1 MFIVKNILR
10 VYTALETIILRICIA
25 LVTIIKKNWDSILLM
40 LSLLLG
46 DIYKLFKTPYPNKKS
61 WFLLHPIDQ
70 YTKKEV
76 VQSVTWYVKD
86 SAEGLIWIIFLWVWY
101 IREKKRDKFWKWLIL
116 LFLIFR
122 IVDLG
127 CYWLNHRHAG
137 DIYRLCYLTIVIYA
151 GINTIKEYRKY
162 KNKQT

>member
-1 MFIVKNILR
+1 MFLFKHILR
-10 VYTALETIILRICIA
+10 VYIA
-25 LVTIIKKNWDSILLM
+25 VVKIVKKKGLAILLM

-46 DIYKLFKTPYPNKKS
+46 EVYVLFKTPYPNKKS
-61 WFLLHPIDQ
+61 WFLLHPIDP
-70 YTKKEV
+70 YTQKEV

-86 SAEGLIWIIFLWVWY
+86 TAEGLIWIIFLWVWY
-101 IREKKRDKFWKWLIL
+101 IRERERDKFWKWLIL
-116 LFLIFR
+116 LFLMFR
-122 IVDLG
+122 IVDLA

-162 KNKQT
+162 KNKQK

>member
-1 MFIVKNILR
+1 LFIVKIILR

-46 DIYKLFKTPYPNKKS
+46 EVYTLFKTPYPNKKS
-61 WFLLHPIDQ
+61 WFLLHPIDP
-70 YTKKEV
+70 YTQKEV

-151 GINTIKEYRKY
+151 GINTIKEYKKTRI
-162 KNKQT
+162 